1 VKADVLPIDGAEH
14 QAVQLLLPWHGNAL
28 LSASEAAR
36 VEAHV
41 AECPRCQAD
50 LAWQARLR
58 SASAGVLRAEGPSSD
73 LDRRWVTLRQQLAS
87 ADAAAAHTAQR
98 RSPRWVVSL
107 GWPFVLSAQAALLL
121 ALALV
126 AAWPPLSP
134 PADSYRGLGA
144 GPVNTAANAI
154 IVFAASATEAQIR
167 AALRAGDARLV
178 GGPTVSDAYLL
189 QLRTNDRATLENLR
203 GQPGVLRVESLEA
216 EAAR

>member
-1 VKADVLPIDGAEH
+1 VKADVLPIDSAEH

-28 LSASEAAR
+28 LSASETAR

-41 AECPRCQAD
+41 AQCPRCQAD

-58 SASAGVLRAEGPSSD
+58 SASAGVVHAESPSSE
-73 LDRRWVTLRQQLAS
+73 LDRRWVALRQQLVS
-87 ADAAAAHTAQR
+87 ADAAAAHTQR
-98 RSPRWVVSL
+98 RSPRWVMSL

-121 ALALV
+121 AFALV
-126 AAWPPLSP
+126 AGWPPLSP
-134 PADSYRGLGA
+134 QADSYRGLGA
-144 GPVNTAANAI
+144 GPVNTTANAI

-189 QLRTNDRATLENLR
+189 QLRTNDRATLAKLR

-216 EAAR
+216 EATR